1 MPSCFLCGT
10 NATVQPGSRGGHL
23 VQCPACARYEIS
35 GTLEVTIAAPQWAA
49 RRHLLSG
56 MTRASDAG
64 DTKFL
69 HLTTDNVEDLVAAAR
84 RPSNMIEILDNLLL
98 LGAARTESFGSR
110 VNFSPIDWPLVFARD
125 VLEFESL
132 LRGLAALGYWEVSSG
147 LQGKITVSGWKRLQQ
162 IRETAHR
169 SWQAFVAMWF
179 DKKQMGD
186 IFAAAIAPALRRSG
200 YDPVRVDLLQHN
212 DKIDDRIIAEI
223 RRSGLVVADFTG
235 CRGGVYF
242 EAGFA
247 RGLGIPVIWTCR
259 EDFIGELHFDTRQ
272 LNHITWKG
280 ATDLQEQLYNRIAAT
295 MPVRAPLEV

>member
-186 IFAAAIAPALRRSG
+186 ILRPRLPPHCAAADTTRFAWISCSITTRSTIGLSLKFEGAGWWWLTLR
-200 YDPVRVDLLQHN
+200 
-212 DKIDDRIIAEI
+212 
-223 RRSGLVVADFTG
+223 
-235 CRGGVYF
+235 GVGV
-242 EAGFA
+242 EC
-247 RGLGIPVIWTCR
+247 TS
-259 EDFIGELHFDTRQ
+259 RQ
-272 LNHITWKG
+272 ASL
-280 ATDLQEQLYNRIAAT
+280 AA
-295 MPVRAPLEV
+295 